1 MALSLSCEPATQVGL
16 WAVGCGES
24 VHLLVG
30 TVGKV
35 YFLLCAHP

>member
-1 MALSLSCEPATQVGL
+1 MALSLSGVPVTQMGL

-35 YFLLCAHP
+35 YFLLRAHL